1 MINESRKTC
10 DSKISMTVA
19 GGSSRARAVLTIR
32 LEASWNEALS
42 SSLAYFRALLAS
54 SSSSSWKSV
63 KVLPLTSSSIAR
75 DDGQSS
81 SKGSSIGRI
90 SAGDVKVS
98 RRTGKTGEVF
108 RAVVDLE
115 CGGDVSVDTFRGCL
129 ATPETRPTC
138 KSTTVGSGLNSGDR
152 MVEEA
157 ETLELLD
164 AHTRVT
170 QTKYR
175 LGWPSS
181 PRDTITLGKTL
192 VDQRTLI
199 DISTSLPRSKHE
211 PTYLRAA
218 PPYVRAHVSLL
229 AWCIQLPGS
238 STEILEGKA
247 RITCFW
253 SWNPKGTWAAGGG
266 VPQHLPSVMV
276 GLVDQV
282 REGSEKVPV
291 LLGYGPD
298 VAIGPVSY
306 DSSRVTLSVGYAIIR
321 GGENVETEGMR
332 RQLEFGVSST
342 QSWDVQIHVKTQHGE
357 ESPSTLW
364 TSFVGQAPS
373 YAGVAPKRLILRF
386 AHAMLTSSEEMVR
399 VKVSIERTSSATS
412 GVRINGIPVT
422 IESME
427 PDHPRRPLLEET
439 ASTSGLSLRTFSTV
453 DAMSTLDLS
462 LIHI

>member
-1 MINESRKTC
+1 
-10 DSKISMTVA
+10 
-19 GGSSRARAVLTIR
+19 
-32 LEASWNEALS
+32 
-42 SSLAYFRALLAS
+42 
-54 SSSSSWKSV
+54 
-63 KVLPLTSSSIAR
+63 
-75 DDGQSS
+75 
-81 SKGSSIGRI
+81 
-90 SAGDVKVS
+90 
-98 RRTGKTGEVF
+98 
-108 RAVVDLE
+108 
-115 CGGDVSVDTFRGCL
+115 
-129 ATPETRPTC
+129 
-138 KSTTVGSGLNSGDR
+138 

-199 DISTSLPRSKHE
+199 DISTSLPRSRHE
-211 PTYLRAA
+211 PAYLRAA

-238 STEILEGKA
+238 STEIAEGKA

-253 SWNPKGTWAAGGG
+253 SWNPKGTWAVGGG

-298 VAIGPVSY
+298 VAIGAVSY
-306 DSSRVTLSVGYAIIR
+306 DASRVTLSIGYAIVH
-321 GGENVETEGMR
+321 GGENTETEGLR

-357 ESPSTLW
+357 ESPSTQW

-373 YAGVAPKRLILRF
+373 YAGVAPKRLIIRF
-386 AHAMLTSSEEMVR
+386 AHARLEASEELVR
-399 VKVSIERTSSATS
+399 VKVSIERTSSANS

-427 PDHPRRPLLEET
+427 PTHAQRPLLEET
-439 ASTSGLSLRTFSTV
+439 ASASAVSLRTFSTIEG
-453 DAMSTLDLS
+453 MSTLDTATERGRSERAKSEKSQAVAKGIASLVKRNYICEYLS
-462 LIHI
+462 WILLIRLYVSPSGT